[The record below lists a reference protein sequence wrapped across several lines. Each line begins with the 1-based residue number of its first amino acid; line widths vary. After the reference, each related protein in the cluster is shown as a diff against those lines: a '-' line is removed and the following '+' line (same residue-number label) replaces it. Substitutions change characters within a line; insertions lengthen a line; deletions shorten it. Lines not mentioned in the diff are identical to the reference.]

1 MNADK
6 TGIKTFDPTGEESET
21 AQKCDR
27 WLRSYDICTN
37 RNFSAKKELY
47 AQSANCNFR
56 NNADDMIIDQLIE
69 KCTSND
75 LRRQLLKEG
84 DSLTVDRAKE
94 LGRIFE
100 ASEKQAGRMEAGS
113 QDIRRVDKK
122 VNTKRPPKASKCY
135 RCDGE
140 GHRASDEKCP
150 ARNKTCNKCG
160 LIGHLGKCCR
170 TKKKTTEQGKRIRN
184 VETGDPEDSEYAFQV
199 QDEDSDLDSIQ
210 VLVGGVKARFLID
223 SGATCNVI
231 DKKSW
236 ENLKA
241 SNIKSTCGEPDTKK
255 LYSKLDSIKF
265 YVVDVKATP
274 IIGKSTARTSG
285 ILRTGFPLRNVSS
298 IEVPSIESLS
308 KKFPNAM
315 GDGIGKLHD
324 YSLKIA
330 IDEKIPPLAQTDR
343 RIPFQLRPLVK
354 EKLREL
360 IESDII
366 EKVNEPPRWVSPVV
380 CTTKKN
386 EELRMCVDMRAANE
400 AIIRER
406 HPIPTIHD
414 LILSVNG
421 SKWFSEID
429 LKSAFHQIELEE
441 SSREITTFATCDGL
455 YRFKRLFFG
464 INCAPEI
471 FQRIMEQL
479 HLHGV
484 EIYVDDFLIHGK
496 TLEEHNRNLLELLKR
511 LENSGITVN
520 KDKCKIAQKKL
531 EFMGH
536 EISEEGVRPLRSRI
550 ETIKNFRALL
560 ILEKTTLFANC
571 ITDIS
576 LRMCALDKLV
586 LFIHL

>member
-1 MNADK
+1 MPGK
-6 TGIKTFDPTGEESET
+6 VYKRSGIRF
-21 AQKCDR
+21 QKR
-27 WLRSYDICTN
+27 KRRMYDICKTTLTAI
-37 RNFSAKKELY
+37 FQPKKNYTYERHVFRSLSQKEGETIIQFVTRLK

-84 DSLTVDRAKE
+84 DSLTVDRAKA

-100 ASEKQAGRMEAGS
+100 PPRSKPGQWKPEVKTSEE
-113 QDIRRVDKK
+113 
-122 VNTKRPPKASKCY
+122 
-135 RCDGE
+135 CDGE

-160 LIGHLGKCCR
+160 LIGHLDKCCR

-241 SNIKSTCGEPDTKK
+241 SKIKGTCGEPDTKK
-255 LYSKLDSIKF
+255 LYSYGGQTPLKTLGTFHTTVELENGRKLDSIKF

-274 IIGKSTARTSG
+274 IIGKSTARTLG
-285 ILRTGFPLRNVSS
+285 ILRTGLPLRNVSS

-315 GDGIGKLHD
+315 GEGIGKLHD

-330 IDEKIPPLAQTDR
+330 IDEKIPPLAQTGR

-366 EKVNEPPRWVSPVV
+366 EKVNEPARWVSPVV

-406 HPIPTIHD
+406 HPIPTIND
-414 LILSVNG
+414 LILSLNG

-429 LKSAFHQIELEE
+429 LKSAFH
-441 SSREITTFATCDGL
+441 
-455 YRFKRLFFG
+455 
-464 INCAPEI
+464 
-471 FQRIMEQL
+471 
-479 HLHGV
+479 
-484 EIYVDDFLIHGK
+484 
-496 TLEEHNRNLLELLKR
+496 
-511 LENSGITVN
+511 
-520 KDKCKIAQKKL
+520 
-531 EFMGH
+531 
-536 EISEEGVRPLRSRI
+536 
-550 ETIKNFRALL
+550 
-560 ILEKTTLFANC
+560 
-571 ITDIS
+571 
-576 LRMCALDKLV
+576 
-586 LFIHL
+586 

>member
-1 MNADK
+1 MSFTGMARILGHPVYMLQHPYPIPPHPTRLPNKIGEKGKEDECRQDGYQNVRPDGGGIGNSTEMGPMATIVLTISGESK
-6 TGIKTFDPTGEESET
+6 TEDEPQ
-21 AQKCDR
+21 AP
-27 WLRSYDICTN
+27 LYDICKTALTAI
-37 RNFSAKKELY
+37 FQPKKNYTYERHVFRSLSQKEGETIIQFVTRLK

-69 KCTSND
+69 KY
-75 LRRQLLKEG
+75 
-84 DSLTVDRAKE
+84 RAKE

-100 ASEKQAGRMEAGS
+100 GSEKQAGRMEAGS
-113 QDIRRVDKK
+113 QDIRRVEKK
-122 VNTKRPPKASKCY
+122 VNTKRPPKAFKCY

-184 VETGDPEDSEYAFQV
+184 VETGDPEDIEYAFQL

-210 VLVGGVKARFLID
+210 VLVGGVKARFFID

-241 SNIKSTCGEPDTKK
+241 SKIKGTCGEPDTKK
-255 LYSKLDSIKF
+255 LYSYGRQSPLKTLGTFHTTVELENGSQLDSIKF

-274 IIGKSTARTSG
+274 IIGKSTARTLG
-285 ILRTGFPLRNVSS
+285 ILRTGHPLRNVSS
-298 IEVPSIESLS
+298 IEVPSIESLC

-315 GDGIGKLHD
+315 GEGIGKLHD

-330 IDEKIPPLAQTDR
+330 SDEKIQPLAQTGR

-354 EKLREL
+354 GKLREL

-366 EKVNEPPRWVSPVV
+366 EKVNEPARWVSPVV

-400 AIIRER
+400 VII
-406 HPIPTIHD
+406 
-414 LILSVNG
+414 
-421 SKWFSEID
+421 
-429 LKSAFHQIELEE
+429 Q
-441 SSREITTFATCDGL
+441 
-455 YRFKRLFFG
+455 
-464 INCAPEI
+464 
-471 FQRIMEQL
+471 FQ
-479 HLHGV
+479 
-484 EIYVDDFLIHGK
+484 
-496 TLEEHNRNLLELLKR
+496 
-511 LENSGITVN
+511 
-520 KDKCKIAQKKL
+520 
-531 EFMGH
+531 
-536 EISEEGVRPLRSRI
+536 
-550 ETIKNFRALL
+550 
-560 ILEKTTLFANC
+560 
-571 ITDIS
+571 
-576 LRMCALDKLV
+576 
-586 LFIHL
+586 